1 MFKKHNRPVI
11 QPAMNLDT
19 ASSLQP
25 ASDDKTSDPSEPE
38 TEDSDEEWM
47 ETSEQTVKFLR
58 RNT

>member
-1 MFKKHNRPVI
+1 
-11 QPAMNLDT
+11 MNLDT